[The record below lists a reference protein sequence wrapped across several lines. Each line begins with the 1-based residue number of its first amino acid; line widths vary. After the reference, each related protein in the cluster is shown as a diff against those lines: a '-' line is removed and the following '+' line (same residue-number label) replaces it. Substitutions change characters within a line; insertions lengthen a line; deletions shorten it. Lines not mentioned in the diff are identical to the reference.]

1 MQNDKKVV
9 TLLAIMKKS
18 LFFCVILVVTLLCSC
33 KEQAT
38 TTEEQERGIDT
49 IPMMVMQIR
58 KCAKLYTAEY
68 QVHKIVTHDD
78 QMSLQGSFLQ
88 QKFNITLP
96 MSSRKIAIPV
106 DATLKAY
113 IDFSDFTEK
122 NIIQKDD
129 KIEIIL
135 PDPKVELTDS
145 RIDHSE
151 IKRYV
156 SLMRSNFTD
165 EELTDYER
173 QGRAAILNSVPKLG
187 IIDMAMESAAHALIP
202 MIKQMGYE
210 EENITITFRKKY
222 TTSDLPILLDSN
234 TIENARK

>member
-1 MQNDKKVV
+1 
-9 TLLAIMKKS
+9 MKKS
-18 LFFCVILVVTLLCSC
+18 LLLCVILIATLLAGC
-33 KEQAT
+33 KDETVTTAEQ
-38 TTEEQERGIDT
+38 QDGVDT
-49 IPMMVMQIR
+49 IPMMIMQIR

-68 QVHKIVTHDD
+68 QVHKIITHDD
-78 QMSLQGSFLQ
+78 QMSLQGTFLQ
-88 QKFNITLP
+88 QKFDIKLP

-122 NIIQKDD
+122 NIVQRDN

-135 PDPKVELTDS
+135 PDPKVELTES
-145 RIDHSE
+145 RIDHNE

-165 EELTDYER
+165 AELTDYEK

-187 IIDMAMESAAHALIP
+187 IIDMAMESAAHTLIP
-202 MIKQMGYE
+202 LIKQMGYE
-210 EENITITFRKKY
+210 EEDITITFRKKF
-222 TTSDLPILLDSN
+222 TTNDLPILLDSN
-234 TIENARK
+234 TIENAGE

>member
-1 MQNDKKVV
+1 
-9 TLLAIMKKS
+9 MKKG
-18 LFFCVILVVTLLCSC
+18 LLLCVIMLAMLLSGC
-33 KEQAT
+33 KEQAA
-38 TTEEQERGIDT
+38 TEEQVGVDT

-78 QMSLQGSFLQ
+78 QMSLQGTFLQ
-88 QKFNITLP
+88 QKFNIKLP

-113 IDFSDFTEK
+113 IDFGDFNE
-122 NIIQKDD
+122 NNVVQKEG

-145 RIDHSE
+145 RIDHNE

-156 SLMRSNFTD
+156 SLMRSNFSD
-165 EELTDYER
+165 AELTDYEK

-187 IIDMAMESAAHALIP
+187 IIDMARESAAHALIP

-210 EENITITFRKKY
+210 EEDITITFRKKF
-222 TTSDLPILLDSN
+222 TTSDLPTLLDSN
-234 TIENARK
+234 TIENGGK

>member
-1 MQNDKKVV
+1 
-9 TLLAIMKKS
+9 MKKE
-18 LFFCVILVVTLLCSC
+18 LLFCVILVATLLCGC
-33 KEQAT
+33 NEETATTKEQD
-38 TTEEQERGIDT
+38 GVDT

-88 QKFNITLP
+88 QKFDIKLP

-122 NIIQKDD
+122 NVVQRDD

-145 RIDHSE
+145 RIDHNE

-156 SLMRSNFTD
+156 SLIRSNFSD
-165 EELTDYER
+165 AELTDYEK

-187 IIDMAMESAAHALIP
+187 IIDMARESATHALIP

-210 EENITITFRKKY
+210 EENITITFRKKF
-222 TTSDLPILLDSN
+222 TTSDLPTLLDSN
-234 TIENARK
+234 TIENAGK